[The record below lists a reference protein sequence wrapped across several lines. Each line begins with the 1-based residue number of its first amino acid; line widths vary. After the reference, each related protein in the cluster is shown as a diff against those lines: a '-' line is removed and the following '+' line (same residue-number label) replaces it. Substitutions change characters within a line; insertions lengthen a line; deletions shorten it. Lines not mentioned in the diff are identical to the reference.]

1 MKKLTVTNTS
11 DEALEITMFRT
22 NFCLKINPG
31 DTVSINAKTDI
42 ECEAFKDA
50 IKSASPVK
58 LDLTVEDAD
67 DSNEPGKPDTPN
79 TPDPKPSVVPEY
91 DESTGLFFCN
101 GVPVVIDLNEDK
113 SKLIASYKGGEIE
126 LPLIKG
132 NKKSNLMV
140 FGGSKNKSVDSTNLT
155 VKAGKYASLYAG
167 GYGQIDQDVSA
178 DVGSAQLTVDGPVS
192 TACAFGGGDGKSIVG
207 NTTLNLKSF
216 TAISSGVNGAGA
228 SFSQIDKKDVGT
240 KDNPEN
246 SFNRVDK
253 VTLNMDSGSLT
264 LLYGGP
270 NGYGYAKD
278 VTLNINGGT
287 IQYLIGGGSNGRTD
301 KETINIGEGVSA
313 DYAYTANRGFIG
325 DATINS
331 KGTIKKMYAGTSG
344 TSDETAVVEGSVE
357 INILAGTVESL
368 EPGASN
374 SNPIDTSKIT
384 VKTKSGLVSNESN
397 LSELFTNVTIE

>member
-1 MKKLTVTNTS
+1 MKKITVQNTS

-31 DTVSINAKTDI
+31 DTISINAKTDI

-50 IKSASPVK
+50 VNNVSPVK
-58 LDLTVEDAD
+58 LDFTIEDI
-67 DSNEPGKPDTPN
+67 SGSIPDP

-91 DESTGLFFCN
+91 EESTGLFFCN
-101 GVPVVIDLNEDK
+101 GVPVVIDLNEDQ
-113 SKLIASYKGGEIE
+113 SKLIASYDGGEIE

-155 VKAGKYASLYAG
+155 VKAGKYAVLYAG
-167 GYGQIDQDVSA
+167 GYGQVSQDVSA
-178 DVGSAQLTVDGPVS
+178 DVNSAELTIDGSVS
-192 TACAFGGGDGKSIVG
+192 TACVFGGGDGKSVVHSSI
-207 NTTLNLKSF
+207 LNIKSF
-216 TAISSGVNGAGA
+216 SSISSGVNGGGA
-228 SFSQIDKKDVGT
+228 SFSQIDNKDVGT
-240 KDNPEN
+240 KNNPEN
-246 SFNRVDK
+246 SFNKVDK
-253 VTLNMDSGSLT
+253 VILNMDSGSLS

-270 NGYGYAKD
+270 NGYGYVKD
-278 VTLNINGGT
+278 TTLNVNGGT

-301 KETINIGEGVSA
+301 KETINIGENVSA
-313 DYAYTANRGFIG
+313 DYAYTSNRGFVG

-344 TSDETAVVEGSVE
+344 ASDETAVVEGSVD
-357 INILAGTVESL
+357 INVLAGTVESL

-374 SNPIDTSKIT
+374 STPITDTSKIT
-384 VKTKSGLVSNESN
+384 IKVKSGLVSNEDK
-397 LSELFTNVTIE
+397 LSELFSNLTIE